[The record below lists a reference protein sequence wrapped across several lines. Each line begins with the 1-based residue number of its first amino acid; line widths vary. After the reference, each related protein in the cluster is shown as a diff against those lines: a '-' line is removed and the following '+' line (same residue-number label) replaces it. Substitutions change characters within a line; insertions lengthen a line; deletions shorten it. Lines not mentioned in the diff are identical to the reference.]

1 MTSFLKETKNRW
13 DNILR
18 DLEQSK
24 EMEEEKKIKPT
35 TLHSEDEFNVVMTQ

>member
-24 EMEEEKKIKPT
+24 EMEEENKIKST
-35 TLHSEDEFNVVMTQ
+35 ALHSEDEFNVVMTQ